1 MYNNKRNLLM
11 ERSKKVYESIDLFK
25 FMAAILVVAI
35 HSKPFAYDDDINYYF
50 TCFCRIAVPYF
61 FICSSFLFFSKEKPD
76 IKKYSKRLISL
87 YIAWFIIEFPFVY
100 KRFFVDYDHPFFS
113 QMLNVFRS
121 LVFNN
126 TWYAS
131 WFIMACIIST
141 NIVYYLSHRLNNK
154 QLLLLGWGGYFFS
167 LLCSSY
173 SGMLDLLL
181 DDNIKYYH
189 AAFSYFFMPANSF
202 IVALIYVVLGKIIA
216 DYIRSKKQLCIDKKM
231 NIYLL
236 FLFVVLGIIEVH
248 FIRWS
253 VVISDA
259 FLFLPFFIVLA
270 FILILRTKV
279 DISPS
284 VSRLLRSM
292 SILIYILHAIFV
304 SVNPKLFD
312 INSGMTMFFV
322 TLIESIVLAWLIISL
337 SNKAPL
343 LKRLY

>member
-1 MYNNKRNLLM
+1 
-11 ERSKKVYESIDLFK
+11 
-25 FMAAILVVAI
+25 MAAILVVAL
-35 HSKPFAYDDDINYYF
+35 HSKPFVYDNDLNYYSS
-50 TCFCRIAVPYF
+50 CFCRIAVPYF
-61 FICSSFLFFSKEKPD
+61 FICSSFLFFSKEMPD

-87 YIAWFIIEFPFVY
+87 YVAWFFIEIPFVY
-100 KRFFVDYDHPFFS
+100 HRFFVDYERPFFS
-113 QMLNVFRS
+113 QMFNFFRC

-141 NIVYYLSHRLNNK
+141 NIIYYLSHRLTNK
-154 QLLLLGWGGYFFS
+154 QLLLLGWGGYFLS

-173 SGMLDLLL
+173 SGILDLLL
-181 DDNIKYYH
+181 DDNFKYYH

-216 DYIRSKKQLCIDKKM
+216 EDTLSKKQLCINRKT
-231 NIYLL
+231 NISLL
-236 FLFVVLGIIEVH
+236 FCLAVLGIMEVH

-259 FLFLPFFIVLA
+259 FLFLPFFTFL
-270 FILILRTKV
+270 FFLLILRTKV
-279 DISPS
+279 NLSPL
-284 VSRLLRSM
+284 VSHLFRSM

-304 SVNPKLFD
+304 SVNHKIFG
-312 INSGMTMFFV
+312 INCGMTMFFV
-322 TLIESIVLAWLIISL
+322 TLIESIVLASLIISL